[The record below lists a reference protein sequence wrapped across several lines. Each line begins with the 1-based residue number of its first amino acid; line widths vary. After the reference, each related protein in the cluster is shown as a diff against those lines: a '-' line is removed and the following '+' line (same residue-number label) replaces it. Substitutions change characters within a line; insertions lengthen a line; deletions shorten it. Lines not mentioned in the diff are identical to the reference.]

1 MASKRAYYEV
11 NFNFEK
17 LTLSEQER
25 IYNKLMSVLDQDL
38 KDKLH
43 ITVTDLLGGKHH
55 VYDDMGV
62 RPDGI
67 TCKRCVNVD
76 CAYCSVWKKVAELES
91 NKEEME
97 K

>member
-1 MASKRAYYEV
+1 MASRRAYYEV

-25 IYNKLMSVLDQDL
+25 VYNKLMSVLDQDL
-38 KDKLH
+38 KDRLH
-43 ITVTDLLGGKHH
+43 ITVIDLLGGKHH
-55 VYDDMGV
+55 VYDDTGV

-76 CAYCSVWKKVAELES
+76 CAQCKLWKQVMEN
-91 NKEEME
+91 NKDE
-97 K
+97 